1 MMDGGISDGM
11 DVFKALALGA
21 KLVFVGRPIL
31 WGLAVNGQTGA
42 ESILELYRNELENT
56 MALAGA
62 TKINEINT
70 SFLIMPHR
78 ERSKL

>member
-1 MMDGGISDGM
+1 MMDGGISDGL

-21 KLVFVGRPIL
+21 QLVFVGRPIL

-42 ESILELYRNELENT
+42 ECVLKLYRNEFETT
-56 MALAGA
+56 MMLAGA
-62 TKINEINT
+62 TEINDINT

-78 ERSKL
+78 NFSKL